1 MSDNRFSAAS
11 VPTHTPTADSSTVA
25 RPSIRARLLARLN
38 AGKLDAM
45 LAVGAPTPAGS
56 PIAVRAAR
64 LTSIAEREELARVLH
79 EIVEQ
84 AKADVNVWSVRV
96 PLHYTNVAAAEDV
109 IAAIRLRLHAPLPV
123 SARGMAR
130 LNRVLTD
137 GCGPLYEDG
146 RGDLAGRLG
155 AALAAM

>member
-11 VPTHTPTADSSTVA
+11 VPTHMPAADSRIAA
-25 RPSIRARLLARLN
+25 RPSIRARLLARLH

-56 PIAVRAAR
+56 AIAARAAR
-64 LTSIAEREELARVLH
+64 LTSITEREEIARVLRQ
-79 EIVEQ
+79 IVDQ
-84 AKADVNVWSVRV
+84 TSTDGTSWSVRV
-96 PLHYTNVAAAEDV
+96 PLHYTNVSAAEGIID
-109 IAAIRLRLHAPLPV
+109 AITLRLHAPLPV

-137 GCGPLYEDG
+137 GCGPLYEYG

-155 AALAAM
+155 AALAAL

>member
-11 VPTHTPTADSSTVA
+11 VPTHTPTADSPTMA
-25 RPSIRARLLARLN
+25 RPSIRARMLARLN
-38 AGKLDAM
+38 AAKLDAM

-56 PIAVRAAR
+56 AIAMRAAR
-64 LTSIAEREELARVLH
+64 LTSITEREEIARVLH
-79 EIVEQ
+79 EIVAQ
-84 AKADVNVWSVRV
+84 TSADPTAWSVRV
-96 PLHYTNVAAAEDV
+96 PLHHTNVAAAEAV
-109 IAAIRLRLHAPLPV
+109 IDAIRLRLHAPLPV

-137 GCGPLYEDG
+137 GCGPLYEYG

>member
-1 MSDNRFSAAS
+1 MTHNRFFAESAS
-11 VPTHTPTADSSTVA
+11 THTPVADPCAAV
-25 RPSIRARLLARLN
+25 RPSIRARLTARLY

-56 PIAVRAAR
+56 AIAARAAQ
-64 LTSIAEREELARVLH
+64 LTSIAEREGIARVLRHVLH
-79 EIVEQ
+79 ETTRDRT
-84 AKADVNVWSVRV
+84 AWSARI
-96 PLHYTNVAAAEDV
+96 PLHCTNIAAAEEMID
-109 IAAIRLRLHAPLPV
+109 AITLRLHAPLPV

-137 GCGPLYEDG
+137 GCGPLYESG

-155 AALAAM
+155 AALAAL

>member
-1 MSDNRFSAAS
+1 MSDNLFSASAS
-11 VPTHTPTADSSTVA
+11 THSPMADLRMTA
-25 RPSIRARLLARLN
+25 RPSVRARLIARLQ

-56 PIAVRAAR
+56 ALAVRAER
-64 LTSIAEREELARVLH
+64 LTSFSEREDIARVLRH
-79 EIVEQ
+79 VLLETTRERTVVS
-84 AKADVNVWSVRV
+84 ARV
-96 PLHYTNVAAAEDV
+96 PLHCKNIAAAEKLID
-109 IAAIRLRLHAPLPV
+109 AITLRLHAPLPV

-137 GCGPLYEDG
+137 GSGPLYESG

-155 AALAAM
+155 AALAAL

>member
-1 MSDNRFSAAS
+1 MSDNRFSAPS
-11 VPTHTPTADSSTVA
+11 VPTHTPAADPSTMA

-38 AGKLDAM
+38 SGKLDAM

-56 PIAVRAAR
+56 AIAVRAAR
-64 LTSIAEREELARVLH
+64 LTSTTEREELARVLR

-84 AKADVNVWSVRV
+84 ASADVDAWSVRV
-96 PLHYTNVAAAEDV
+96 PLHYTNVAAAADV
-109 IAAIRLRLHAPLPV
+109 IDAIRLRLHAPLPV

-137 GCGPLYEDG
+137 GCGPLYENG